1 MTDQEAKA
9 SETAPEVSGVAAV
22 AYDGAYTL
30 FVAEFTDTDSAWKTY
45 ETLLGMEDGRH
56 VAIDGVIVVKRDAD
70 GKLDI
75 QKATDHSTKKGAK
88 YGIVGGIVL
97 GVLFPPSIL
106 ASAVSVGVFGA
117 ALGKSR
123 QLHHRSELADQL
135 ADAIA
140 PGNSGIVALVEDP
153 GVVEVR
159 KALAV
164 ANRVVESAVDDVAA
178 KDIKAAAKEAE
189 AAEPEAEPAKA

>member
-1 MTDQEAKA
+1 MTDQEAQA
-9 SETAPEVSGVAAV
+9 AQGSAEVSGVAAV
-22 AYDGAYTL
+22 TTDGAYTL
-30 FVAEFTDTDSAWKTY
+30 FVAEFTDTASAWATY
-45 ETLLGMEDGRH
+45 EALLGLEDGRH
-56 VAIDGVIVVKRDAD
+56 VAIDGVIVVKRDAG

-88 YGIVGGIVL
+88 YGIVGGVVL

-117 ALGKSR
+117 ALGKVR
-123 QLHHRSELADQL
+123 QLHHRTELADQL

-189 AAEPEAEPAKA
+189 GAEPDAVKA